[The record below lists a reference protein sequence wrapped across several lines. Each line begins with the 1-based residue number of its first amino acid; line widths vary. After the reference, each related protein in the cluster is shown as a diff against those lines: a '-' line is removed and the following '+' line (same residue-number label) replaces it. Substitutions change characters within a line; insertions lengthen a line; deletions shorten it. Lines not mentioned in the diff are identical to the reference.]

1 HWISSITADATIL
14 QQVHD
19 KLNPHARVISTFS
32 FKSSI
37 FKIRNCRYA
46 STLGFMQKTTNL
58 AKFFVNLNIKN
69 VFKMDIQTAK
79 LELLKAILDSE
90 NSEFI
95 QRVSDF
101 VKKEKND
108 FWNELS
114 LSEQKEIKKGIE
126 DLDNGK
132 RISYDSFLKKI
143 S

>member
-1 HWISSITADATIL
+1 
-14 QQVHD
+14 
-19 KLNPHARVISTFS
+19 
-32 FKSSI
+32 
-37 FKIRNCRYA
+37 
-46 STLGFMQKTTNL
+46 
-58 AKFFVNLNIKN
+58 
-69 VFKMDIQTAK
+69 MDIQTTK
-79 LELLKAILDSE
+79 LELLKVILDNE

-101 VKKEKND
+101 VKKEKDD

-114 LSEQKEIKKGIE
+114 VSEQKEIKEGIA

>member
-1 HWISSITADATIL
+1 
-14 QQVHD
+14 
-19 KLNPHARVISTFS
+19 
-32 FKSSI
+32 
-37 FKIRNCRYA
+37 
-46 STLGFMQKTTNL
+46 
-58 AKFFVNLNIKN
+58 
-69 VFKMDIQTAK
+69 MDIQTTK
-79 LELLKAILDSE
+79 LELLKAILDNE

-101 VKKEKND
+101 VKKEKDD

-114 LSEQKEIKKGIE
+114 MSEQKEIKEGIA

>member
-1 HWISSITADATIL
+1 
-14 QQVHD
+14 
-19 KLNPHARVISTFS
+19 
-32 FKSSI
+32 
-37 FKIRNCRYA
+37 
-46 STLGFMQKTTNL
+46 
-58 AKFFVNLNIKN
+58 
-69 VFKMDIQTAK
+69 MDIQTTK
-79 LELLKAILDSE
+79 LELLKAILDNE

-101 VKKEKND
+101 VKNEKND

-114 LSEQKEIKKGIE
+114 MSEQKEIKEGIE